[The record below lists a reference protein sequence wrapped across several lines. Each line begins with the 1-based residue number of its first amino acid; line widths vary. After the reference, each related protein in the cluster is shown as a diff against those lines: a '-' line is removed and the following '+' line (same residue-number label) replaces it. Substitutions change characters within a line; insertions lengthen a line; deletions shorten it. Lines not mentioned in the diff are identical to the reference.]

1 MINLDY
7 QSRTPIYEQI
17 IKQIE
22 KYVALGILKPKEQI
36 PSIREMAGNLG
47 INPNT
52 VKKAYLELE
61 NKGVIQTFSTK
72 GTFISDNIDEI
83 KKIFLKSLEGI
94 KDDDYEVFFEI
105 LDNVEVNII
114 EAANELMSDEK
125 LVAYIKRE
133 DTVVAIVGY
142 KH

>member
-52 VKKAYLELE
+52 VKKAYSELE
-61 NKGVIQTFSTK
+61 NKGVIQTLSTK

-83 KKIFLKSLEGI
+83 KKINIESKIDEIKEIINELEKFGI
-94 KDDDYEVFFEI
+94 TKDE
-105 LDNVEVNII
+105 II
-114 EAANELMSDEK
+114 ERLK
-125 LVAYIKRE
+125 
-133 DTVVAIVGY
+133 
-142 KH
+142 